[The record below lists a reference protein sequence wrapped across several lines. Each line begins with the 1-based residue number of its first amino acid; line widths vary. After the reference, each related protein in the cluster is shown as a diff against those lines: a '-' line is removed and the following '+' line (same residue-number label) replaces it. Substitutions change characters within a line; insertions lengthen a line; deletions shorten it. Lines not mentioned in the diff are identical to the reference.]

1 MRSALAAAVAVAA
14 LAGCG
19 GGDDES
25 AYPEKSVKAFVD
37 TCSKQPG
44 ASRAAC
50 RCMIE
55 RLQETMSY
63 AEFVAADNAA
73 RQGGEPN
80 ARAAAKLEAA
90 ADRCR

>member
-1 MRSALAAAVAVAA
+1 
-14 LAGCG
+14 
-19 GGDDES
+19 
-25 AYPEKSVKAFVD
+25 
-37 TCSKQPG
+37 
-44 ASRAAC
+44 
-50 RCMIE
+50 MIE